1 MDENKNAQEQSSNPD
16 VSYQHTYE
24 MLGYFQ
30 DEYFRRH
37 EHFWSAIKM
46 FFGMN
51 IAISLLPFISGILG
65 IEIKNTAL
73 PIIIFPIVG
82 ILVAVTSAFILRKE
96 VESFNYVS
104 RKKYQLSRMLP
115 AEYQYIF
122 KEEKK
127 ASDQAGKEVAKT
139 ETEKKGKKKD
149 KKEKIEKNEEKLADK
164 IKKSYL
170 SYRLVWM
177 NLLFQIAVAVLS
189 LVFCLI

>member
-1 MDENKNAQEQSSNPD
+1 MDENKHTHGQPSNPD
-16 VSYQHTYE
+16 VNYQHTYE

-46 FFGMN
+46 FFGLN

-139 ETEKKGKKKD
+139 ETEKKGKK
-149 KKEKIEKNEEKLADK
+149 EKIEKNEEKLADK

-177 NLLFQIAVAVLS
+177 NLLFQIAVAALS

>member
-1 MDENKNAQEQSSNPD
+1 MDENKHAYGQPSNPD
-16 VSYQHTYE
+16 VNYQHTYE

-37 EHFWSAIKM
+37 GHFWSVLKM
-46 FFGMN
+46 FFGLN

-122 KEEKK
+122 KEDKK
-127 ASDQAGKEVAKT
+127 ASDQANKETV
-139 ETEKKGKKKD
+139 ETKAKKKSK
-149 KKEKIEKNEEKLADK
+149 KKEEKTSKEKNEEKLADK

-177 NLLFQIAVAVLS
+177 NLSFQIVVALFS
-189 LVFCLI
+189 LVFCLK

>member
-1 MDENKNAQEQSSNPD
+1 MHFLTFYDMHVNYCRGEKMDENKHTHGQPGNPD
-16 VSYQHTYE
+16 VNYQHTYE

-46 FFGMN
+46 FFGLN

-122 KEEKK
+122 KEDKK
-127 ASDQAGKEVAKT
+127 ASDQANKET
-139 ETEKKGKKKD
+139 
-149 KKEKIEKNEEKLADK
+149 
-164 IKKSYL
+164 
-170 SYRLVWM
+170 
-177 NLLFQIAVAVLS
+177 
-189 LVFCLI
+189 